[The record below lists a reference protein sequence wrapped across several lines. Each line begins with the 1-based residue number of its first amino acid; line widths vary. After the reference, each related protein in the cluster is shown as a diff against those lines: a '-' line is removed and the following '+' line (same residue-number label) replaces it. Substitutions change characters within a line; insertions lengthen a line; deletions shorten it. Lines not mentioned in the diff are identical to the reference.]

1 MEMGPR
7 ASGPTGPGTAL
18 PEEVARAVRLV
29 VLDVD
34 GVLTDGNVY
43 VGELPGGEVLEMK
56 RFDIQDG
63 LGIKLLQEAGVE
75 VAVVSGRMS
84 RATEI
89 RARELGIAECHQ
101 DGGAWKVPIILRIM
115 EDRGLE
121 WNQVAMLG
129 DDLPD
134 LAVLR
139 RVGLPAVVANA
150 TEEARKAA
158 IWQGQKRGGDGAV
171 REFCEALM
179 KARGDWQGQVES
191 YVTARSGPVVGERGP

>member
-1 MEMGPR
+1 MGSRP
-7 ASGPTGPGTAL
+7 SVSGTAEPGRDL
-18 PEEVARAVRLV
+18 PKESARAVRLV
-29 VLDVD
+29 ILDVD
-34 GVLTDGNVY
+34 GVLTDGGVY
-43 VGELPGGEVLEMK
+43 VGEFPGGEVLEMK

-89 RARELGIAECHQ
+89 RARELGIEECHQ
-101 DGGAWKVPIILRIM
+101 DGGARKLRIIRRLM
-115 EDRGLE
+115 EERGLE
-121 WNQVAMLG
+121 WSQVAMLG

-150 TEEARKAA
+150 TDEARKAA
-158 IWQGQKRGGDGAV
+158 VWQGEKRGGQGAV
-171 REFCEALM
+171 REFCESLL
-179 KARGDWQGQVES
+179 KARGDWEERVEL
-191 YVTARSGPVVGERGP
+191 YVTARSGAHDEE